1 MQPNRE
7 DGMDISVWDEK
18 DQWMLL
24 MGKMRDAD
32 TQLFYSSARSGSI
45 RKDFSLEHFS
55 KFMATTRYGDGKVM
69 CPRPDMSKIPEDDD
83 FCVEINGVTFYR
95 WEILTLINASN
106 NHLW

>member
-55 KFMATTRYGDGKVM
+55 Q
-69 CPRPDMSKIPEDDD
+69 
-83 FCVEINGVTFYR
+83 
-95 WEILTLINASN
+95 
-106 NHLW
+106 